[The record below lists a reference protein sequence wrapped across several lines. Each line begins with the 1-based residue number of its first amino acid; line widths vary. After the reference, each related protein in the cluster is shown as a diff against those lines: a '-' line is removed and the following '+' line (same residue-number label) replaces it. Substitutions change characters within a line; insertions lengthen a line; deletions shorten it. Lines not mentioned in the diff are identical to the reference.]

1 MRVTAFS
8 AETAASGNALWLSHL
23 ESELVGE
30 IVEESEQAWDKKIWV
45 EEEEEK
51 REGEDVAKR

>member
-1 MRVTAFS
+1 MEV
-8 AETAASGNALWLSHL
+8 
-23 ESELVGE
+23 
-30 IVEESEQAWDKKIWV
+30 SEQAGDKKIWV

>member
-8 AETAASGNALWLSHL
+8 AETAASGNAPWLSHP

-30 IVEESEQAWDKKIWV
+30 IVEESDQAWDKKIWV

-51 REGEDVAKR
+51 REGEDVARR